1 MAIRK
6 YTNPRALDVSPG
18 LQEVL
23 HKNGLQAH
31 ISEQADGSLKL
42 VVVGHDSPILRYDI
56 TEQQAEK
63 MMNWGNNYANKT
75 AYNTLTSIIRNDFD
89 MPDAFVAA
97 RNVGGRV
104 VTGLHGYRI
113 GDGEYGYHRRGVPF
127 YRPFDRYTRGWGG
140 DFLRWTPR
148 MQPGYHL
155 RRMGDGVMVAER
167 PDGRIKPGELR
178 SGAYG
183 FYYKGQQRET
193 KQDVL
198 DDPIVNTKLKPL
210 EAEPRPE
217 PGKAVPYKELV
228 TSPVYFTAK
237 KWKEC
242 LDSHGIEIKGNA
254 KFKDGHIGK
263 MIIFKSADARV
274 NIGYELTNE
283 EYAKLTNNSI
293 TGEGSVSMADRL
305 AIINKIASQDFQ
317 DPVTMDIL
325 NSREIINIKLKPES
339 RQEVE
344 KDFIER
350 EKQIA
355 EQERRMAEQK
365 AYNEAAGAE
374 RQRLQNESVRI
385 ARDPQAINGR
395 EIHEIMGN
403 KGFFAA
409 TAHGRDMV
417 VGEIRVDETPEKN
430 YEMSAEINGAVVTH
444 SISKKDFDRFV
455 QLDDKHRLMMFDDV
469 FKEVEIKTDYG
480 DRDFTASPIL
490 NIKDENGQYI
500 TREQADIEYS
510 RSNTVDG
517 STLRDIKNN
526 KGFYREIENGRE
538 VAVEQIAVN
547 KIADDRYR
555 MTAIIDGVEVS
566 HDISQKQFDKFMVV
580 DDYKR
585 MKMFS
590 DIFPEVDIKTR
601 PEMGVNVGAAILAA
615 VVAGTELVHDI
626 VTMPG
631 QMMPPPVPVR
641 EHGVDHPIYAK
652 AGVVSPMDM
661 AQASYAEHMA
671 VVHGEDVDHGMGRG
685 M

>member
-1 MAIRK
+1 MSIRK
-6 YTNPRALDVSPG
+6 YTNPRALDVSYG

-31 ISEQADGSLKL
+31 ISEQPDGSLKL

-56 TEQQAEK
+56 NEQQAEK
-63 MMNWGNNYANKT
+63 MMNWGNTYANKT

-113 GDGEYGYHRRGVPF
+113 GNGEYGYQRRGVPF
-127 YRPFDRYTRGWGG
+127 YQPFCRHTRGWGG
-140 DFLRWTPR
+140 DFLGWSPR

-155 RRMGDGVMVAER
+155 RRMSDGVMVADR
-167 PDGRIKPGELR
+167 PDGRTKPGELR

-193 KQDVL
+193 KQEVL
-198 DDPIVNTKLKPL
+198 DDVIVNTKLKPM
-210 EAEPRPE
+210 EAATRPE

-228 TSPVYFTAK
+228 TSPVYFTAE

-242 LDSHGIEIKGNA
+242 LDSHGIEIKGDA
-254 KFKDGHIGK
+254 KLNDGHIGK
-263 MIIFKSADARV
+263 VLIIKSADARV
-274 NIGYELTNE
+274 NIQYPLTDE

-293 TGEGSVSMADRL
+293 TGKGSVSVADRL
-305 AIINKIASQDFQ
+305 AIINKIVQQDFEN
-317 DPVTMDIL
+317 PVTMDML
-325 NSREIINIKLKPES
+325 NSKEIIDIKLKPEV

-344 KDFIER
+344 KDFILR
-350 EKQIA
+350 EQQIA
-355 EQERRMAEQK
+355 EQEQRMAEQK
-365 AYNEAAGAE
+365 AYGEAVSAE
-374 RQRLQNESVRI
+374 RQRLQNESIRI

-395 EIHEIMGN
+395 EIHEIMGD
-403 KGFFAA
+403 KGFFTA
-409 TAHGRDMV
+409 TAHGRDLV

-430 YEMSAEINGAVVTH
+430 HVMSAEINGAWVTH
-444 SISKKDFDRFV
+444 TISKKDFDRFV

-469 FKEVEIKTDYG
+469 FKEVEIKADHG
-480 DRDFTASPIL
+480 GRDFTSAPVL

-500 TREQADIEYS
+500 TREQADIDNS
-510 RSNTVDG
+510 RSNSVDG

-547 KIADDRYR
+547 KIADDKYR
-555 MTAIIDGVEVS
+555 MTAVIDGIEVS
-566 HDISQKQFDKFMVV
+566 HDISQKQFDKFMAV
-580 DDYKR
+580 DDYQR

-590 DIFPEVDIKTR
+590 KIFPEVDMKTR
-601 PEMGVNVGAAILAA
+601 PGMGVNVGAAILAA

-631 QMMPPPVPVR
+631 QMMPPPPMMG
-641 EHGVDHPIYAK
+641 HGAEHPIYAK
-652 AGVVSPMDM
+652 AGVVSPMEV

-671 VVHGEDVDHGMGRG
+671 VVHGEDVDRGMGRG